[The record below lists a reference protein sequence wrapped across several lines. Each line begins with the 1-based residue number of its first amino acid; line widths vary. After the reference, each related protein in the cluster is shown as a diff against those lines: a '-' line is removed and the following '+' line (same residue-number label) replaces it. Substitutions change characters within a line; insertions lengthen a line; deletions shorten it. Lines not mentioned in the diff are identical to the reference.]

1 MSYKAIWMECP
12 ECHKPFSSN
21 GSYRVHKH
29 RFHRQNQVLPAVPLP
44 AMQIVQQEPKPPEP
58 QEEFLNIESSPE
70 PESIKEN
77 ETEHEETRGGGNLG
91 GGAAVGIGLL
101 IAIGIAWWLKNR
113 K

>member
-1 MSYKAIWMECP
+1 MECP
-12 ECHKPFSSN
+12 DCHKPFSSN

-29 RFHRQNQVLPAVPLP
+29 RFHRQNQVLPATPLP
-44 AMQIVQQEPKPPEP
+44 AMQIAQPEPKSPEP

-70 PESIKEN
+70 PDNVKESEP
-77 ETEHEETRGGGNLG
+77 EHRGGSNLG

-101 IAIGIAWWLKNR
+101 IAIGVAWWLKNR

>member
-1 MSYKAIWMECP
+1 M
-12 ECHKPFSSN
+12 
-21 GSYRVHKH
+21 
-29 RFHRQNQVLPAVPLP
+29 PAP
-44 AMQIVQQEPKPPEP
+44 AMQIAQPETEQLEP

-70 PESIKEN
+70 PDSVKEN
-77 ETEHEETRGGGNLG
+77 EPEHKGGSNLG

>member
-1 MSYKAIWMECP
+1 MP
-12 ECHKPFSSN
+12 P
-21 GSYRVHKH
+21 
-29 RFHRQNQVLPAVPLP
+29 P
-44 AMQIVQQEPKPPEP
+44 AMQIAQQEPKPPEP

-70 PESIKEN
+70 PDNVKEN
-77 ETEHEETRGGGNLG
+77 ETEQTRSGGNLG